1 MKVCIRRGTKQIGGS
16 AVEVVAGNGQ
26 RIVLDI
32 GLPLDAESN
41 TPDLLPDIKGLTEKT
56 DDLIGILIS
65 HAHQDHYAAGKWI
78 DPAIPVFMGKATKT
92 IMEAARDCH
101 LPSAFCFEKV
111 ETFEARK
118 SFALDAFTITP
129 YLSDHSAYDAYAF
142 LIEADGRKL
151 LYSGDFRAHGRK
163 KKLFKANIR
172 ALPESV
178 DVLLMEGSCLGRE
191 DDRFKTEEELE
202 DAFLNEFK
210 QTKGLILVQSSM
222 QNIDR
227 IVTVYRACKKTGR
240 KLVLSG
246 YAAYLLMKLENPRL
260 PNLTWPDVKKFA
272 VKEQNRCSV
281 SPEEI
286 AADAGKYVVLPV
298 KSTFDTLVKT
308 DNLNDE
314 TLFVWSMWSGYKDR
328 YADRFEALNKAGVRC
343 VDLHTSGHA
352 DIPALKEFVA
362 KTTPKTVVPIH
373 TFHPERF
380 KDLFDN
386 AVLHADNEVFEIE

>member
-1 MKVCIRRGTKQIGGS
+1 MKVCIRRGATQIGGS
-16 AVEVVAGNGQ
+16 AVEVVADNGQ

-32 GLPLDAESN
+32 GLPLDTENN
-41 TPDLLPDIKGLTEKT
+41 TPDLLPDIKGLTKKT
-56 DDLIGILIS
+56 DDLLGILIS

-118 SFALDAFTITP
+118 PFTLGAFTVTP
-129 YLSDHSAYDAYAF
+129 YLTDHSAYDAYAF
-142 LIEADGRKL
+142 LIEADGKKL

-172 ALPESV
+172 ALPKDV

-227 IVTVYRACKKTGR
+227 IVTVYRACKKAGR

-246 YAAYLLMKLENPRL
+246 YAAYLLMKLENPHL

-328 YADRFEALNKAGVRC
+328 YADRFEALNKASVRC

-352 DIPALKEFVA
+352 DIPTLKQFVEEI
-362 KTTPKTVVPIH
+362 TPKKIVPIH
-373 TFHPERF
+373 TFYPERF
-380 KDLFDN
+380 KELFDN

>member
-78 DPAIPVFMGKATKT
+78 NPAIPVYMGKATKT
-92 IMEAARDCH
+92 IMEAARDFH
-101 LPSAFCFEKV
+101 LPSAFCFENV

-118 SFALDAFTITP
+118 PFTLGAFTITP
-129 YLSDHSAYDAYAF
+129 YLTDHSAYDAYTF

-163 KKLFKANIR
+163 KKLFEANIR

-210 QTKGLILVQSSM
+210 RTKGLILVQSSM

-227 IVTVYRACKKTGR
+227 IVTVYRACKKAGR

-246 YAAYLLMKLENPRL
+246 YAAYLLMKLENPHL

-272 VKEQNRCSV
+272 AGERNRCSV

-314 TLFVWSMWSGYKDR
+314 TLFVWSIWSGYKDR

>member
-1 MKVCIRRGTKQIGGS
+1 MKVCIRRGATQIGGS
-16 AVEVVAGNGQ
+16 AVEVVADNGQ

-32 GLPLDAESN
+32 GLPLDAETN

-56 DDLIGILIS
+56 DDLLGIMIS

-101 LPSAFCFEKV
+101 LPSVFCFETV

-118 SFALDAFTITP
+118 PFVLGAFTVTP
-129 YLSDHSAYDAYAF
+129 YLTDHSAYDAYAF
-142 LIEADGRKL
+142 LIEADGKKL

-281 SPEEI
+281 SPKEI

>member
-78 DPAIPVFMGKATKT
+78 NPAIPVYMGKATKT

-118 SFALDAFTITP
+118 SFALGAFTITP

-191 DDRFKTEEELE
+191 DDRLNGGRTGGCFLKRIQTDERPYSCPVV
-202 DAFLNEFK
+202 DAK
-210 QTKGLILVQSSM
+210 HRP
-222 QNIDR
+222 DR
-227 IVTVYRACKKTGR
+227 NGI
-240 KLVLSG
+240 
-246 YAAYLLMKLENPRL
+246 PRL
-260 PNLTWPDVKKFA
+260 
-272 VKEQNRCSV
+272 
-281 SPEEI
+281 
-286 AADAGKYVVLPV
+286 
-298 KSTFDTLVKT
+298 
-308 DNLNDE
+308 
-314 TLFVWSMWSGYKDR
+314 
-328 YADRFEALNKAGVRC
+328 
-343 VDLHTSGHA
+343 
-352 DIPALKEFVA
+352 
-362 KTTPKTVVPIH
+362 
-373 TFHPERF
+373 
-380 KDLFDN
+380 
-386 AVLHADNEVFEIE
+386 

>member
-41 TPDLLPDIKGLTEKT
+41 TPDLLPDIKGLMEKT

-78 DPAIPVFMGKATKT
+78 NPAIPVYMGKATKT

-101 LPSAFCFEKV
+101 LPSVFCFETV

-118 SFALDAFTITP
+118 PFVLGAFTVTP
-129 YLSDHSAYDAYAF
+129 YLTDHSAYDAYAF
-142 LIEADGRKL
+142 LIEADGKKL

-281 SPEEI
+281 SPKEI

-314 TLFVWSMWSGYKDR
+314 TLFVWSMWSGYKDK